1 MTGGGS
7 MSVTGERRER
17 IPQGLEGDQRLLKR
31 SPFTNAFAGGIYEV
45 TWLFLAPSYYAW
57 QALVSL
63 TRPTTDEHRNAV
75 WTVILFTLWSLAFIV
90 SIPFFVIGIPFNLLS
105 QLKRRSFTY
114 RVYPEPVRR
123 PVFKREW
130 TVVSANT
137 ALFPEGRARKFN
149 VRHNDD
155 RARDIGVRF
164 ASAAAVTRAQR
175 PPASTDHLL
184 QDMVAADFV
193 CLFQVHDPASAHRL
207 RYQMRNHFPFMI
219 SDEGV
224 LLMRRGRLC
233 IGSGI
238 MLASKYP
245 IMDAEFIPFPGPF
258 DNHIARGML
267 AAKLHLIKPHKDD
280 MSRRTVGYIIMTE
293 LSKHAGERTQ
303 QLEYLDMHGR
313 DFRERTLDRRT
324 EVVGFHILTGDFK
337 FDNVSADDKPF
348 WSHTMFERYKDPF
361 KERPGV
367 DKPWSRPTHLNPKV
381 LRDKRFVT
389 PSALAN
395 ALTNNWQEVA
405 YMPSLLEECCVDG
418 VGRSQYCLLKHHISD
433 QFPSTIKTS
442 AVITALAGITTHLP
456 ITVVFRVGDD
466 NDNMPHFVA
475 TSTQQQSKGHFF
487 VPSSQYQPIE
497 VEPATPKQKDP
508 HKHLSQRQTNVG
520 VVAVGTEQTM
530 PVIIADLD
538 SDEET
543 DSDDQ
548 DEASTTFLDISEV

>member
-1 MTGGGS
+1 MLCTACAACS
-7 MSVTGERRER
+7 LVV
-17 IPQGLEGDQRLLKR
+17 LRL
-31 SPFTNAFAGGIYEV
+31 PA
-45 TWLFLAPSYYAW
+45 
-57 QALVSL
+57 
-63 TRPTTDEHRNAV
+63 
-75 WTVILFTLWSLAFIV
+75 
-90 SIPFFVIGIPFNLLS
+90 LLS
-105 QLKRRSFTY
+105 LSLHFSNSRHSTHTHTHMCSHIHMRA
-114 RVYPEPVRR
+114 PPPR
-123 PVFKREW
+123 PLIP
-130 TVVSANT
+130 NT
-137 ALFPEGRARKFN
+137 
-149 VRHNDD
+149 
-155 RARDIGVRF
+155 
-164 ASAAAVTRAQR
+164 
-175 PPASTDHLL
+175 
-184 QDMVAADFV
+184 
-193 CLFQVHDPASAHRL
+193 
-207 RYQMRNHFPFMI
+207 
-219 SDEGV
+219 
-224 LLMRRGRLC
+224 
-233 IGSGI
+233 
-238 MLASKYP
+238 
-245 IMDAEFIPFPGPF
+245 
-258 DNHIARGML
+258 
-267 AAKLHLIKPHKDD
+267 
-280 MSRRTVGYIIMTE
+280 
-293 LSKHAGERTQ
+293 
-303 QLEYLDMHGR
+303 
-313 DFRERTLDRRT
+313 
-324 EVVGFHILTGDFK
+324 
-337 FDNVSADDKPF
+337 
-348 WSHTMFERYKDPF
+348 RYKDPF